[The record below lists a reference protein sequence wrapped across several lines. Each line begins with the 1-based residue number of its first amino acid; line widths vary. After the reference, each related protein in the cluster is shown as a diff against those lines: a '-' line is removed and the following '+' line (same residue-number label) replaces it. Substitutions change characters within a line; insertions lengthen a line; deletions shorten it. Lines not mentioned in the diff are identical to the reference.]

1 MQCNI
6 DATTRLYNSMHA
18 NSTPVR
24 SEKKMNERYGTG
36 ALQYLVVSHGNCLPL
51 PHPKVWVAYR
61 DSEIDTKHIQHD
73 EKKDQYQM
81 NPAIRSKE
89 QARVRAIM
97 IRPSFL
103 CLKYGKAL
111 L

>member
-18 NSTPVR
+18 YSTPVQ

-61 DSEIDTKHIQHD
+61 DSEIDLPNIYSTM
-73 EKKDQYQM
+73 KKKI
-81 NPAIRSKE
+81 NIK
-89 QARVRAIM
+89 
-97 IRPSFL
+97 
-103 CLKYGKAL
+103 
-111 L
+111 